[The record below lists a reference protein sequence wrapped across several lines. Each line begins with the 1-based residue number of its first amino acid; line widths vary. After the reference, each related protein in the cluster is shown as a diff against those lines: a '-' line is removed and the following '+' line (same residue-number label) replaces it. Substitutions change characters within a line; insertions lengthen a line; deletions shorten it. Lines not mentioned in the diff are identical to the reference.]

1 MKITLALAQYSHKDE
16 SSCII
21 VLVGN
26 LDFSIHISIP
36 FRCMENYCWG
46 SLDLQSKSIIHIKTI
61 HLEKKCCTCDMDVLK
76 SNLIN
81 EKLMWIL

>member
-36 FRCMENYCWG
+36 FICMENYRWG
-46 SLDLQSKSIIHIKTI
+46 SLDT
-61 HLEKKCCTCDMDVLK
+61 KKK
-76 SNLIN
+76 HNIY
-81 EKLMWIL
+81 